1 MTRISSPT
9 ILFVAL
15 ITLPFLVASC
25 ADMPSDYELWPRE
38 DGDSEILMEDT
49 EDMEDAK
56 EDTEDIIVDGDKDVY
71 DKDTVEKPQTGT
83 AYICA
88 TAFDG
93 TYDMDAQQADFGMVR
108 VDSRPGSVHLAVWN
122 CGDSKG
128 DKMLEIRRI
137 NLQDET
143 GAFSIDAPDVGGEKP
158 LWLPP
163 QGSGMPEV
171 KFAEIWLHY
180 EPTEAT
186 APGQYHEASLM
197 IRNNSDAET
206 QQRFVISMRGQAEV
220 FGLNITPEVI
230 NFGQVPYGGS
240 GDRTVSISNATP
252 NDIVVA
258 GFSITSTSELP
269 DTATSFIVAQ
279 LGGSGDLYLEPD
291 EDPLTVSLKYNPK
304 PLVQDE
310 VVVERNDE
318 ASFHI
323 RWCFTFQ
330 DGCALC
336 DDPTDTTCMEA
347 LSQATTSTAVP
358 LSGTGIPGPTN
369 PEQP

>member
-1 MTRISSPT
+1 MTRI
-9 ILFVAL
+9 
-15 ITLPFLVASC
+15 TLPCFLLATLLLMPFGMSAC

-38 DGDSEILMEDT
+38 DGDSEVTMEDT
-49 EDMEDAK
+49 EDLEDSK
-56 EDTEDIIVDGDKDVY
+56 EDKEDIIVDGDKDVY

-122 CGDSKG
+122 CGDSNG
-128 DKMLEIRRI
+128 DKILEIRRI

-171 KFAEIWLHY
+171 KFAEIWLYY

-186 APGQYHEASLM
+186 APGQFHEASLM
-197 IRNNSDAET
+197 IRNSSDAET

-230 NFGQVPYGGS
+230 NFGQVPMAAVVTALS
-240 GDRTVSISNATP
+240 LFPTQRPTTVVRASASPATVSCRILQQ
-252 NDIVVA
+252 V
-258 GFSITSTSELP
+258 L
-269 DTATSFIVAQ
+269 
-279 LGGSGDLYLEPD
+279 
-291 EDPLTVSLKYNPK
+291 
-304 PLVQDE
+304 
-310 VVVERNDE
+310 
-318 ASFHI
+318 
-323 RWCFTFQ
+323 
-330 DGCALC
+330 
-336 DDPTDTTCMEA
+336 
-347 LSQATTSTAVP
+347 
-358 LSGTGIPGPTN
+358 
-369 PEQP
+369 